1 MSTLDI
7 FVIVGAAHAG
17 GRAAQA
23 MRAAGFAGRIVV
35 IGEETWI
42 PYERPP
48 LSKELLK
55 GEGGIERVQINPRT
69 FYDEKTIELRLGA
82 RVAAIDRATRQ
93 VRVDG
98 QAIAYDRLM
107 LATGARVRRLSLP
120 GADLAGVTYL
130 RTLDDSLAIRPA
142 LKPGAR
148 IAVIGGGFIGLE
160 CAASA
165 RTRGAEVTV
174 IEAADRLMGRAVAP
188 EIGAHFAALHRARG
202 VEVRLGAKLVR
213 FEGADRLERV
223 ILGDGTT
230 VAADLAI
237 VGIGILPNAELA
249 AEAGLA
255 VDNGIVVDARGRTDD
270 ERIFAAGDVANQPNA
285 FLDRRVRLESY
296 QNAQDQG
303 MAVGRNMAGADE
315 AYEDRLWVWSDQYDV
330 NLQMLGAPQSW
341 DSLVF
346 RGDPAKGGFS
356 AFYLQSG
363 RIVAVNAVNN
373 GREIRTLER
382 LMASGIAVS
391 PDQLADPAVNLRK
404 LGG

>member
-1 MSTLDI
+1 MSKLDT

-48 LSKELLK
+48 LSKDLLK
-55 GEGGIERVQINPRT
+55 GEGGIERVQINPRA
-69 FYDEKTIELRLGA
+69 FYDEKAIELRLGV

-93 VRVDG
+93 VRLDG

-107 LATGARVRRLSLP
+107 LATGARARRLALP
-120 GADLAGVTYL
+120 GADLVGVAYL
-130 RTLDDSLAIRPA
+130 RTIDDSLAIRPA
-142 LKPGAR
+142 LKPGSR
-148 IAVIGGGFIGLE
+148 VAVIGGGFIGLE

-165 RTRGAEVTV
+165 RALGAEVIV

-202 VEVRLGAKLVR
+202 VDVRLGAKLAR
-213 FEGADRLERV
+213 FEGADRLERI
-223 ILGDGTT
+223 ILGDGAA
-230 VAADLAI
+230 VPADLAI

-270 ERIFAAGDVANQPNA
+270 ERIFAAGDV
-285 FLDRRVRLESY
+285 
-296 QNAQDQG
+296 
-303 MAVGRNMAGADE
+303 
-315 AYEDRLWVWSDQYDV
+315 
-330 NLQMLGAPQSW
+330 
-341 DSLVF
+341 
-346 RGDPAKGGFS
+346 
-356 AFYLQSG
+356 
-363 RIVAVNAVNN
+363 
-373 GREIRTLER
+373 
-382 LMASGIAVS
+382 
-391 PDQLADPAVNLRK
+391 
-404 LGG
+404 